1 MPGPSRHPRKA
12 WILDP
17 SYRLP
22 TWGQRLV
29 ARFCLVCAVAL
40 AIVLA
45 ILLLAAPWLPVI
57 PSAEFGNRIILL
69 FAEDTIVR
77 RCAVVSA
84 LGLWVTAVVFFR
96 DPRRFP
102 FHRRRATD

>member
-1 MPGPSRHPRKA
+1 MRRNPRNA
-12 WILDP
+12 WILDA

-29 ARFCLVCAVAL
+29 SRFCRFSSLTVAVAL
-40 AIVLA
+40 GLA
-45 ILLLAAPWLPVI
+45 LLAAPWLPI
-57 PSAEFGNRIILL
+57 PSSTNLGTRVLVL
-69 FAEDTIVR
+69 FAEDSIVR
-77 RCAVVSA
+77 RCGVVSA

-96 DPRRFP
+96 DSRRFP